1 MFLFTFIQVPSW
13 LGEHYLGWSVDW
25 RELFG
30 FSNTVPLSIREQ
42 GGHSL
47 KSSVKVY
54 IFTTIEV
61 LYTTKLIYCGW
72 IEFRIYSKN
81 KQFSLA
87 LYVFIHTYVY
97 T

>member
-1 MFLFTFIQVPSW
+1 MFLFAFIQVPSW

-25 RELFG
+25 REVFG

-54 IFTTIEV
+54 
-61 LYTTKLIYCGW
+61 KL
-72 IEFRIYSKN
+72 
-81 KQFSLA
+81 
-87 LYVFIHTYVY
+87 HTYY
-97 T
+97 NRSTLYDKINLLWLD